1 MWTPDWPRKQKVNE
15 FDSSTGGNV
24 AVGVKGLTLSSSRTS
39 DRKMESSM
47 IIKVGRSKM
56 VIQFYTRTLRA
67 VMSAALFASIAFTAF
82 TSSAEARR
90 ARNAVIGG
98 TIGAGVGALVDGGSG
113 ARTGAAAGA
122 LIGAVAR

>member
-1 MWTPDWPRKQKVNE
+1 MVLQSNFQK
-15 FDSSTGGNV
+15 
-24 AVGVKGLTLSSSRTS
+24 L
-39 DRKMESSM
+39 
-47 IIKVGRSKM
+47 
-56 VIQFYTRTLRA
+56 QW
-67 VMSAALFASIAFTAF
+67 VMSVALVAAFACTMLA
-82 TSSAEARR
+82 SSADARR

>member
-1 MWTPDWPRKQKVNE
+1 MAFQSYPR
-15 FDSSTGGNV
+15 
-24 AVGVKGLTLSSSRTS
+24 
-39 DRKMESSM
+39 
-47 IIKVGRSKM
+47 II
-56 VIQFYTRTLRA
+56 RTLMGA
-67 VMSAALFASIAFTAF
+67 AIISSVAITLLASA
-82 TSSAEARR
+82 AEARR